1 MLSPYS
7 LLPTPYSSATPLTQV
22 SDNWSLLS
30 TIDNES
36 LMHLPELLHN
46 QGPSILNSAME
57 AMQKLHAR
65 HYDQAGTERLHQR
78 LKALFTLIVRGIK
91 DRNLTPMVNHAEA
104 IAVERYTAGYDLWEV
119 QAAFNALEESIWTH
133 ILREVPSNEYAE
145 ALGLISTILGA
156 GKDALARR
164 YVALAMKGN
173 TATFNLQSL
182 FSGTEFSG
190 EAFPGESK
198 QHNV

>member
-1 MLSPYS
+1 MS
-7 LLPTPYSSATPLTQV
+7 
-22 SDNWSLLS
+22 
-30 TIDNES
+30 
-36 LMHLPELLHN
+36 LPELLHSRSA
-46 QGPSILNSAME
+46 SILSTATE
-57 AMQKLHAR
+57 SMQKVRAR
-65 HYDQAGTERLHQR
+65 HYDQAGAAHLHQR

-91 DRNLTPMVNHAEA
+91 DRNLTPMVNHAES
-104 IAVERYTAGYDLWEV
+104 IAVERYRAGYDLWEV

-133 ILREVPSNEYAE
+133 ILRELPSSEYAE

-182 FSGTEFSG
+182 FSGTEYCG
-190 EAFPGESK
+190 ETITEGAHTSDTEA
-198 QHNV
+198 

>member
-1 MLSPYS
+1 M
-7 LLPTPYSSATPLTQV
+7 
-22 SDNWSLLS
+22 N
-30 TIDNES
+30 
-36 LMHLPELLHN
+36 LPELLHN
-46 QGPSILNSAME
+46 EGPSILKSAME
-57 AMQKLHAR
+57 AMQKVHAR
-65 HYDQAGTERLHQR
+65 HYDQAGAEHLHQR

-133 ILREVPSNEYAE
+133 ILREVPSSEYAE

-164 YVALAMKGN
+164 YVALAVKGN

-182 FSGTEFSG
+182 FSGTEVSG
-190 EAFPGESK
+190 EPFPGEPQ

>member
-1 MLSPYS
+1 M
-7 LLPTPYSSATPLTQV
+7 
-22 SDNWSLLS
+22 N
-30 TIDNES
+30 
-36 LMHLPELLHN
+36 LPELLHQ
-46 QGPSILNSAME
+46 QGPSILSSAME
-57 AMQKLHAR
+57 SMQKVHAR
-65 HYDQAGTERLHQR
+65 HYDQAGKEHVHQR
-78 LKALFTLIVRGIK
+78 LKALFTLMVRGIK

-104 IAVERYTAGYDLWEV
+104 IAVERYGAGYDLWEV

-133 ILREVPSNEYAE
+133 ILRELPGSEYAE

-182 FSGTEFSG
+182 FSGTEDGNETLAGSPPPSHG
-190 EAFPGESK
+190 
-198 QHNV
+198 